1 MSSRPPLERVAL
13 PRVTDR
19 LSFLYVERCVIHRD
33 QNSLT
38 IRDEKGTVRLP
49 AASITTLLLGPGTS
63 VSHQAVSLVAEC
75 GVTCVWV
82 GENSVRYYAHGR
94 SLAQSTALLQE
105 QARKVSNERL
115 RLAVARS
122 MYSMRFAGEDVSA
135 LSMRSLR
142 GREGA
147 RMREVY
153 KQNSL
158 RTGVAWTRRAYD
170 PNRFSDSDPVNQAL
184 SVANYSLYGVI
195 HAVIVSLGCSAGL
208 GFVHVG
214 HDRSFV
220 YDIADLYKA
229 ETSIPIAFDV
239 ARDYPDDCVVM
250 ARKKMRDSI
259 FEKKIIERA
268 VRDVKILLEGET
280 VTAEQLEANVVSLWD
295 LKQSSVAAGTNYAAF

>member
-63 VSHQAVSLVAEC
+63 VSYQAVSLVAEC

-115 RLAVARS
+115 RLEVARS

-153 KQNSL
+153 KQNSV
-158 RTGVAWTRRAYD
+158 RTGVPWTRRAYD

-280 VTAEQLEANVVSLWD
+280 VTAEQLEANVVSLWG
-295 LKQSSVAAGTNYAAF
+295 LKQSSVAAGTNYADF

>member
-38 IRDEKGTVRLP
+38 IRDEEGTVRVP

-63 VSHQAVSLVAEC
+63 ISHQAVSLVAEC

-115 RLAVARS
+115 RLEVARS

-135 LSMRSLR
+135 LPMRALR

-147 RMREVY
+147 RMREIY
-153 KQNSL
+153 KENSL
-158 RTGVAWTRRAYD
+158 RTGVAWTRRTYD
-170 PNRFSDSDPVNQAL
+170 PNRFSDGDPINQAL

-268 VRDVKILLEGET
+268 VRDVKILLEGEA
-280 VTAEQLEANVVSLWD
+280 VTAEQLESNVVSLWD
-295 LKQSSVAAGTNYAAF
+295 LKQSSVAAGTNYADF

>member
-94 SLAQSTALLQE
+94 SLAQSSTLLQE

-147 RMREVY
+147 RMREIY
-153 KQNSL
+153 RQNSL

-170 PNRFSDSDPVNQAL
+170 PNRFSDGDPVNQAL

-195 HAVIVSLGCSAGL
+195 HAVIVSLGCSTGL

-295 LKQSSVAAGTNYAAF
+295 LKQSSVAAGTNYADF

>member
-105 QARKVSNERL
+105 QARKVSNERF

-153 KQNSL
+153 KQNSV

-295 LKQSSVAAGTNYAAF
+295 LKQSSVAAGTNYADF